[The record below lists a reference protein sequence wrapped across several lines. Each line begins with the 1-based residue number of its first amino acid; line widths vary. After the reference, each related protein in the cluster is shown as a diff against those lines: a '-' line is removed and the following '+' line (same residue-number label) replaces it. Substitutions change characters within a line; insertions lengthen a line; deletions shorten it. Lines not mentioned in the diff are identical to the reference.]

1 MACEL
6 NIKYCYVKVRRS
18 EVTRVQEAVK
28 AVALC
33 HNVTPVYEE
42 TGTRTECKK
51 EDQGPGD
58 CDESPGSVESQ
69 TEADQHYWQPR
80 KETCVY
86 QASSPDE
93 VSGIAE
99 MMIISISFWV
109 KRVTLLTLIG
119 QLIKSIV
126 LRLCKSMCFL
136 VSDRHVLG
144 WEFQ

>member
-1 MACEL
+1 MLFA
-6 NIKYCYVKVRRS
+6 KVRRS

-42 TGTRTECKK
+42 STGQECRK
-51 EDQGPGD
+51 EGGD

-93 VSGIAE
+93 VSGI
-99 MMIISISFWV
+99 SSTV
-109 KRVTLLTLIG
+109 RPH
-119 QLIKSIV
+119 QL
-126 LRLCKSMCFL
+126 F
-136 VSDRHVLG
+136 
-144 WEFQ
+144 

>member
-1 MACEL
+1 MLFA
-6 NIKYCYVKVRRS
+6 KVRRS

-28 AVALC
+28 AIALC

-42 TGTRTECKK
+42 TSDQCRK
-51 EDQGPGD
+51 EDGRHGD

-93 VSGIAE
+93 VSGISNIFFFLKI
-99 MMIISISFWV
+99 M
-109 KRVTLLTLIG
+109 
-119 QLIKSIV
+119 
-126 LRLCKSMCFL
+126 LCIMDCT
-136 VSDRHVLG
+136 
-144 WEFQ
+144 

>member
-1 MACEL
+1 MHCMSCGL
-6 NIKYCYVKVRRS
+6 YIKYCYVKVRRS

-80 KETCVY
+80 KETCTY

-93 VSGIAE
+93 VSGIAAI
-99 MMIISISFWV
+99 MIISIGFWV
-109 KRVTLLTLIG
+109 KKVILLTLIG
-119 QLIKSIV
+119 HLI
-126 LRLCKSMCFL
+126 KSMCFL
-136 VSDRHVLG
+136 VSGRHALG

>member
-1 MACEL
+1 MAHGL

-42 TGTRTECKK
+42 TDTRTECKK

-69 TEADQHYWQPR
+69 TEADQHYWQSR

-99 MMIISISFWV
+99 MMITSISFWV
-109 KRVTLLTLIG
+109 KRVTLLTKEHCAEI
-119 QLIKSIV
+119 
-126 LRLCKSMCFL
+126 M
-136 VSDRHVLG
+136 
-144 WEFQ
+144 

>member
-1 MACEL
+1 
-6 NIKYCYVKVRRS
+6 
-18 EVTRVQEAVK
+18 
-28 AVALC
+28 
-33 HNVTPVYEE
+33 
-42 TGTRTECKK
+42 
-51 EDQGPGD
+51 
-58 CDESPGSVESQ
+58 VESQ

-99 MMIISISFWV
+99 MIISISFWVKRVTLLSISFWV

-119 QLIKSIV
+119 QLIMSIV

-136 VSDRHVLG
+136 VSGIHALG

>member
-1 MACEL
+1 M
-6 NIKYCYVKVRRS
+6 RRS

-42 TGTRTECKK
+42 TEQ
-51 EDQGPGD
+51 QGKGQEERGNGD
-58 CDESPGSVESQ
+58 CDESPGSMESQ

-93 VSGIAE
+93 VG
-99 MMIISISFWV
+99 
-109 KRVTLLTLIG
+109 K
-119 QLIKSIV
+119 
-126 LRLCKSMCFL
+126 
-136 VSDRHVLG
+136 
-144 WEFQ
+144 

>member
-1 MACEL
+1 MHCMSCEL
-6 NIKYCYVKVRRS
+6 CIKYCYVKVRRS

-42 TGTRTECKK
+42 TGTRTECMK

-80 KETCVY
+80 KETCTY

-99 MMIISISFWV
+99 IMTISIGFWV
-109 KRVTLLTLIG
+109 KKVILLTLIG
-119 QLIKSIV
+119 HLIESIV

-136 VSDRHVLG
+136 VSGRHALG
-144 WEFQ
+144 

>member
-1 MACEL
+1 MYCMTRGL
-6 NIKYCYVKVRRS
+6 YIKYCYVKVRRS
-18 EVTRVQEAVK
+18 EITRVQEAVK

-42 TGTRTECKK
+42 TGTRTEGKK

-80 KETCVY
+80 KETTCVY

-93 VSGIAE
+93 VSGIVNVYKLDKI
-99 MMIISISFWV
+99 MIISISFWL
-109 KRVTLLTLIG
+109 KRVVLL
-119 QLIKSIV
+119 KY
-126 LRLCKSMCFL
+126 
-136 VSDRHVLG
+136 
-144 WEFQ
+144 